1 MIGARKTLTGIRLGF
16 DSCSEWMSVTVG
28 REKWTFKSTL
38 GPLSAAAH
46 RRLSNSEPCAMRRF
60 WTCKSIPVSA
70 SWQCVRAEPGAAGG
84 TTIGA
89 ARYMGKQSKE
99 RTYDGAA

>member
-1 MIGARKTLTGIRLGF
+1 
-16 DSCSEWMSVTVG
+16 
-28 REKWTFKSTL
+28 
-38 GPLSAAAH
+38 
-46 RRLSNSEPCAMRRF
+46 MRRF